1 MFLYLVIHRCSDL
14 YWVPCQWVTLHETKQ
29 HAIRK
34 VIPRHLPCYLQVTSG
49 GTVGG
54 GYPEAA
60 GGPATISNIKQTIGG
75 GTGPSS
81 NYGPPGASGPY

>member
-1 MFLYLVIHRCSDL
+1 MFLYLVIYRCSDL
-14 YWVPCQWVTLHETKQ
+14 YWVPCQKVTLHETKQ

-34 VIPRHLPCYLQVTSG
+34 VIQRHLPCHLQQVTSG
-49 GTVGG
+49 GAVGG
-54 GYPEAA
+54 GYPDA
-60 GGPATISNIKQTIGG
+60 GGASAIGSITQTVSG